1 MKKLLSKKGW
11 IENTKYL
18 ESLKLGHLPPD
29 LYRRV
34 VTSYDS
40 AKEYNEDESAKLED
54 ELAETDEAISDER
67 MRLSGSV
74 GNPKLVSKLIP
85 KVSIDVFADFEGAI
99 NIALIYGMSFLL
111 TCLLLLI

>member
-1 MKKLLSKKGW
+1 M
-11 IENTKYL
+11 
-18 ESLKLGHLPPD
+18 
-29 LYRRV
+29 

-67 MRLSGSV
+67 MRLSDPV

-111 TCLLLLI
+111 TCLLLLIWEM